1 MMFFERIMILLIQ
14 IIITFD
20 INTELNLLK
29 TLEYDIISKLIE

>member
-1 MMFFERIMILLIQ
+1 MMLFERIMILLIQ

-20 INTELNLLK
+20 INIELNLLK